1 MPLAATLP
9 ALPPGLVGHGTT
21 SESPILHAHDER
33 TGVANAIFSRQRLV
47 EARRWSEVDF
57 SSGRE

>member
-9 ALPPGLVGHGTT
+9 ALPPAFVGHGTT
-21 SESPILHAHDER
+21 SNNPILHAHDER
-33 TGVANAIFSRQRLV
+33 TGVENAIFSRKRRV
-47 EARRWSEVDF
+47 EPKRWSEIDF